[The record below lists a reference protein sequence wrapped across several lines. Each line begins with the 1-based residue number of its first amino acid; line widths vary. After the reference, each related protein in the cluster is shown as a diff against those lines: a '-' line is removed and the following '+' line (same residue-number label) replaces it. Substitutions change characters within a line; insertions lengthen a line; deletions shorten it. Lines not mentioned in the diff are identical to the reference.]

1 MTAAILIT
9 IEGVITELTEVQVK
23 AARAT
28 GLIPK
33 ENFKKKP
40 LWDGAQNPFKGL

>member
-1 MTAAILIT
+1 MTVVIVLIT

-23 AARAT
+23 ASEAT

-33 ENFKKKP
+33 ENFKIKP
-40 LWDGAQNPFKGL
+40 L